1 MKLLKTL
8 QLHKYFLGFIFLF
21 GYAQSIQGRILVRN
35 TVDFYT
41 FTPEAAIG
49 TFIESCVVFFIIAK
63 LLKRLQR
70 NNDLNFSSVARVF
83 ALSLFLYLLV
93 ANLFSAL
100 VAIIFNTWDRNFTFN
115 VIVNNNIGNALDVFI
130 YGGFFIAYF
139 FYQKNKWDAQQLINY
154 NKALADSKINQLKS
168 QLNPH
173 FLFNNLN
180 ALHQLIE
187 EDKGKASDFL
197 NDFAELYRYV
207 LDVSNKQLVPIK
219 EELAFVQSYFRIMQ
233 YKFGNGYQLEVVA
246 PTAVD
251 GFIAPLALQLLV
263 ENAIEH
269 NLGTAA
275 IPIKIRIEITA
286 QLKVTNNIVA
296 KKSKK
301 IGGGRALRNL
311 NEQYSLLADLPI
323 EIKKTETTFAASLPI
338 IK

>member
-1 MKLLKTL
+1 M
-8 QLHKYFLGFIFLF
+8 
-21 GYAQSIQGRILVRN
+21 
-35 TVDFYT
+35 
-41 FTPEAAIG
+41 
-49 TFIESCVVFFIIAK
+49 
-63 LLKRLQR
+63 
-70 NNDLNFSSVARVF
+70 
-83 ALSLFLYLLV
+83 

-115 VIVNNNIGNALDVFI
+115 VVVNNNIGNALDVFI

-139 FYQKNKWDAQQLINY
+139 FYQKNKRDAQQLINY

-180 ALHQLIE
+180 ALDQLIE

-207 LDVSNKQLVPIK
+207 LEVSNKQLVLIK

-275 IPIKIRIEITA
+275 KPVKIQIEIKS
-286 QLKVTNNIVA
+286 QLKVTNNIVT

-323 EIKKTETTFAASLPI
+323 EIKKTEATFAASLPI